1 MEKYSVIRIIFFFL
15 AGGCWAAGLIFWW
28 NQNMG
33 DYNQTQTAHSRPKQ
47 AWTPYW
53 PTCGICQWPW
63 GCSQRPWCPP
73 ARVQDLRWSS
83 WLLDSIQWLPPAPY
97 RASRSQGRRGRGAR
111 SHRGS
116 PWTPQRK
123 CTGSGSVLTVLLK
136 GTSWPAASIPDPSIL
151 LFPHIC
157 LVWLPVWSGCLAFNW
172 CGKNQVDVC
181 HISEKMEKQEPV
193 NIVILKNKLLNYFIR
208 VSLTFPLSALMND
221 FGPSGVHATSRAT

>member
-1 MEKYSVIRIIFFFL
+1 MKRRKNSVNRIIFVFL
-15 AGGCWAAGLIFWW
+15 AGGYWAAGLIFWW

-33 DYNQTQTAHSRPKQ
+33 DYDQTQTAHSRPKQ

-111 SHRGS
+111 SHR
-116 PWTPQRK
+116 
-123 CTGSGSVLTVLLK
+123 VLLV
-136 GTSWPAASIPDPSIL
+136 GLSRGNVLVQGVSWLCCSRGQVGLLLQFQTPPSSSS
-151 LFPHIC
+151 P
-157 LVWLPVWSGCLAFNW
+157 
-172 CGKNQVDVC
+172 
-181 HISEKMEKQEPV
+181 ISV
-193 NIVILKNKLLNYFIR
+193 
-208 VSLTFPLSALMND
+208 
-221 FGPSGVHATSRAT
+221 